1 MSCIRFCTNCN
12 YSLKLQGNVL
22 KCVLCETQE
31 SIPNNYVIFRMY
43 PKDNGINREIPDNKE
58 LNKYDLY
65 KRTKTQKCKKCDN
78 NVMLLYSDIS
88 FNAKMICTECNSEN

>member
-1 MSCIRFCTNCN
+1 MSCIRFCSNCN

-31 SIPNNYVIFRMY
+31 SIPNNYVIFKMY
-43 PKDNGINREIPDNKE
+43 PKDSGFSREIPDNKE

-88 FNAKMICTECNSEN
+88 FNAKMICSECNSDN